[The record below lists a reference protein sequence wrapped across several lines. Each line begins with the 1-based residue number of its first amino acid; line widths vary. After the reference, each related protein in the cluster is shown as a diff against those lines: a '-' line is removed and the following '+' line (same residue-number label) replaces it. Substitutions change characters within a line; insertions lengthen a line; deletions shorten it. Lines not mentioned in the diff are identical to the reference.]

1 MAFAAL
7 LAFIFLLGL
16 AGRTPNRGT
25 YLAIAV
31 AALIAAVWEYLG

>member
-7 LAFIFLLGL
+7 LAFIFILGL
-16 AGRTPNRGT
+16 TGKRPSRAT

-31 AALIAAVWEYLG
+31 AALAAAVWEYFG